1 MQAFRQVF
9 ILRSQAFS
17 HGRRLFHANPRLLIN
32 VGDAIPDV
40 EVQEGSPGNKLSIAK
55 ELPKGKALIIGVPG
69 AFSPGC
75 SAFHIPGYLKNA
87 AKLPPTYVVSV
98 NDSFVT
104 KAWGENLAGA
114 AESKIRFIADPS
126 GKFTEAMGMDVDLSA
141 FFGNKRSKRYA
152 VIVEDGKV
160 KEIFVEPDNTSVNG
174 ESTVS
179 PPDAH
184 PPVRGTF
191 ACGTTNNG

>member
-1 MQAFRQVF
+1 MQALRQALT
-9 ILRSQAFS
+9 LRSRAFS
-17 HGRRLFHANPRLLIN
+17 YGRRLFHANPRLLIN

-75 SAFHIPGYLKNA
+75 SAIHIPGYIKHA
-87 AKLPPTYVVSV
+87 AKLPPTYVVTV

-104 KAWGENLAGA
+104 KAWSENLPEATK
-114 AESKIRFIADPS
+114 SKIRFIADPS

-141 FFGNKRSKRYA
+141 FFGNKRSKRY
-152 VIVEDGKV
+152 VIIVEDGKV
-160 KEIFVEPDNTSVNG
+160 KEIFTEPDNTSVN
-174 ESTVS
+174 VS
-179 PPDAH
+179 KAENVLPSL
-184 PPVRGTF
+184 G
-191 ACGTTNNG
+191 